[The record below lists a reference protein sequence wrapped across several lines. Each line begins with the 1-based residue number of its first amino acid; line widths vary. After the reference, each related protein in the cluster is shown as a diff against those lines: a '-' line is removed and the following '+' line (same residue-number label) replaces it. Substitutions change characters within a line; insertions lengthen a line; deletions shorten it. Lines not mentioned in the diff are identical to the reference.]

1 MEKWF
6 IDISKKYKIKNF
18 VFSGGVAQNIKATK
32 KISES
37 NRISKLFVPPGPGD
51 ESLIIGSVYCLLEKL
66 GFKKN
71 QIQNMENPYIGPDYK
86 DYNFKKIKKDKDL
99 IFKKTSIDNIAQLL
113 KEGKVVAK
121 FSLNNSEFG
130 PRALGNRSILASPFS
145 TDAVHHINQK
155 IKVRDFWMPFAP
167 SIIDEDFKKLLKSNN
182 KNSFSFMTSSLNSTE
197 KGKKNIPA
205 ALHPF
210 DKTARPQ
217 LITKKL
223 NKEYFDLIKK
233 FKKKTGVG
241 ALLNTS
247 FNLHGEPIVF
257 SPEDAIKTFKKSGLE
272 YLYIG
277 KYLITKR

>member
-1 MEKWF
+1 
-6 IDISKKYKIKNF
+6 
-18 VFSGGVAQNIKATK
+18 
-32 KISES
+32 
-37 NRISKLFVPPGPGD
+37 
-51 ESLIIGSVYCLLEKL
+51 
-66 GFKKN
+66 
-71 QIQNMENPYIGPDYK
+71 
-86 DYNFKKIKKDKDL
+86 
-99 IFKKTSIDNIAQLL
+99 
-113 KEGKVVAK
+113 
-121 FSLNNSEFG
+121 
-130 PRALGNRSILASPFS
+130 
-145 TDAVHHINQK
+145 
-155 IKVRDFWMPFAP
+155 MPFAP

-257 SPEDAIKTFKKSGLE
+257 SPEDAINTFKKRGVD
-272 YLYIG
+272 Y
-277 KYLITKR
+277 